1 MSEPL
6 FDHVPRYNLPTI
18 VPFTFRDAYTLLEQ
32 LENIRAALVEIQ
44 RGHNTL
50 SDTILKL
57 VDDTNNAVE
66 SALRNVV
73 HLTADYRGL
82 LDEMEEKLS
91 DQLAEVTEIAN
102 RLSHALEIANKAN
115 ENYSA
120 AIRRLNELAARLG
133 VVEHELTTKVGK
145 NDWVYDVRDHGAVGD
160 GKTDDTAAIKATI
173 AAAMGDKEKWSTAI
187 VFFPRGVYVTSE
199 TIDVPTSIII
209 KGIGDFPMWKFTEEG
224 SVLKY
229 MGDGAALN
237 CAKTVTI
244 DGMNITGV
252 NSVGNSIGIRAHES
266 SAIDIRD
273 TTVAGFGTALR
284 LFKVWYGSIRD
295 VCFIE
300 NKHAGDVE
308 YCYNTN
314 FWNCRVACYTDK
326 ELSQGDGFS
335 VTAESMVAFH
345 GGAIEG
351 FKNYAIKCDSGI
363 TLSCFGTYF
372 ETSPSVS
379 TPVANCIDLNDAKM
393 GNVNIVGCQ
402 VYVTN
407 MRSFV
412 NISRHTGSRVTAIG
426 NTFKGGRA
434 GQNTHIYRISPEPTA
449 WRGVI
454 MGDALRTVNDK
465 SGQLK
470 YISYMPTNSTVKV
483 PYGANF
489 HEGFNSGV
497 PLGTKQWVTMGN
509 YTDLPSAS
517 AGKLERGAMVWWNKR
532 GYPVFWNG
540 SRWVKADGS
549 DA

>member
-18 VPFTFRDAYTLLEQ
+18 IPFTFRDAYTLLEQ
-32 LENIRAALVEIQ
+32 LENIRAALIEIQ

-50 SDTILKL
+50 SETILKL

-82 LDEMEEKLS
+82 LDKMDEKLA
-91 DQLAEVTEIAN
+91 DQLADVTEIAN
-102 RLSHALEIANKAN
+102 RLSHALDVANKAN
-115 ENYSA
+115 ENYSL
-120 AIRRLNELAARLG
+120 AIRKLNELAARLG
-133 VVEHELTTKVGK
+133 VVEQALNTKVGK
-145 NDWVYDVRDHGAVGD
+145 NDWVYDVRDYGAVGD

-173 AAAMGDKEKWSTAI
+173 ATAMGDKEKWSTAI
-187 VFFPRGVYVTSE
+187 VFFPRGVYITSD
-199 TIDVPTSIII
+199 TIDVPTSMII

-229 MGDGAALN
+229 TGNGAAIN

-252 NSVGNSIGIRAHES
+252 NSLGESIGVRAHDS
-266 SAIDIRD
+266 GAIDIRD
-273 TTVAGFGTALR
+273 TTIAGFGTALR
-284 LFKVWYGSIRD
+284 LYKVWYGTIRD
-295 VCFIE
+295 VCLIE
-300 NKHAGDVE
+300 NTLAGDIE

-314 FWNCRVACYTDK
+314 FWNCRVMCYTDK
-326 ELSQGDGFS
+326 ELSQGNGFS

-345 GGAIEG
+345 GSTIEG
-351 FKNYAIKCDSGI
+351 FKEYAIKCMSGI

-372 ETSPSVS
+372 ETSPSVN
-379 TPVANCIDLNDAKM
+379 TPVANCIDLYEADKL
-393 GNVNIVGCQ
+393 GNITLIGCQ

-412 NISRHTGSRVTAIG
+412 NISQRTGSRITAIG

-434 GQNTHIYRISPEPTA
+434 GQNTHIYRMSPEPTR
-449 WRGVI
+449 WRGII
-454 MGDALRTVNDK
+454 MGDALKTVRDTT
-465 SGQLK
+465 GQLK
-470 YISYMPTNSTVKV
+470 YISYMPSNSTVKV

-489 HEGFNSGV
+489 HEGLNSGV
-497 PLGTKQWVTMGN
+497 PLGTKQWLTMGN
-509 YTDLPSAS
+509 YTDLPGGA
-517 AGKLERGAMVWWNKR
+517 KLERGAMVWWNKR

-549 DA
+549 AVQ